1 MNLWDKKAKN
11 YARFSPTLNT
21 IQRQSFEEF
30 QKLGLDFKDKSVI
43 DIGCGTGVWTL
54 HLAHEAK
61 NLLALDNSKAM
72 LTILQEDASKLGLSN
87 IKSVNLSFED
97 FMRENANS
105 HFDIAFLSMS
115 PALQN
120 ENDYKHFLNLAQK
133 KIYLAWADLR
143 KSDFLDP
150 IFKHFNTEFKGFYKQ
165 DFESFLKKEG
175 LAFKKVVFK
184 EERLVERTRK
194 EAIENALWHLHMN
207 GINAKK
213 CELESLILGD
223 VREKIVAKIKLIIL
237 G

>member
-1 MNLWDKKAKN
+1 MNLWDKKAKT
-11 YARFSPTLNT
+11 YARFSPTLNE
-21 IQRQSFEEF
+21 IQKQSFEEF

-54 HLAHEAK
+54 HLAFLAK
-61 NLLALDNSKAM
+61 EILALDNSKAM

-97 FMRENANS
+97 FMRENANLR
-105 HFDIAFLSMS
+105 FDIAFLSMS
-115 PALQN
+115 PALQ
-120 ENDYKHFLNLAQK
+120 NDYKHFLNLAQK

-165 DFESFLKKEG
+165 DFESFLLENDID
-175 LAFKKVVFK
+175 FHKVIF
-184 EERLVERTRK
+184 EERRVVKRTRE

-213 CELESLILGD
+213 NELESLILGD
-223 VREKIVAKIKLIIL
+223 VREKIVAKIKLIIV

>member
-1 MNLWDKKAKN
+1 MNLWDKKAKT
-11 YARFSPTLNT
+11 YARFSPTLNE
-21 IQRQSFEEF
+21 IQKQSFEEF

-54 HLAHEAK
+54 HLAFLAK
-61 NLLALDNSKAM
+61 EILALDNSKVM
-72 LTILQEDASKLGLSN
+72 LEILQEDASKLGLSN

-97 FMRENANS
+97 FMRENANLR
-105 HFDIAFLSMS
+105 FDIAFLSMS
-115 PALQN
+115 PALQ
-120 ENDYKHFLNLAQK
+120 NDYKHFLNLAQK

-150 IFKHFNTEFKGFYKQ
+150 IFKHFKTEFKGFYKQ
-165 DFESFLKKEG
+165 DFESFLLENDID
-175 LAFKKVVFK
+175 FHKVIF
-184 EERLVERTRK
+184 EERRVVKRTRE

-213 CELESLILGD
+213 NELESLILGD
-223 VREKIVAKIKLIIL
+223 VREKIVAKIKLIIV

>member
-1 MNLWDKKAKN
+1 MNLWDKKAKT
-11 YARFSPTLNT
+11 YARFSPTLNE
-21 IQRQSFEEF
+21 IQKQSFEEF

-54 HLAHEAK
+54 HLAFLAK
-61 NLLALDNSKAM
+61 EILALDNSKAM
-72 LTILQEDASKLGLSN
+72 LEILQEDASKLGLSN

-97 FMRENANS
+97 FMRENANLR
-105 HFDIAFLSMS
+105 FDIAFLSMS
-115 PALQN
+115 PALQ
-120 ENDYKHFLNLAQK
+120 NDYKHFLNLAQK

-150 IFKHFNTEFKGFYKQ
+150 IFKHFKTEFKGFYKE
-165 DFESFLKKEG
+165 DFESFLLENDID
-175 LAFKKVVFK
+175 FHKVIF
-184 EERLVERTRK
+184 EERRVVKRTRE

-213 CELESLILGD
+213 NELESLILGD
-223 VREKIVAKIKLIIL
+223 VREKIVAKIKLIIV

>member
-1 MNLWDKKAKN
+1 MNLWDKKAKT
-11 YARFSPTLNT
+11 YARFSPTLNE
-21 IQRQSFEEF
+21 IQKQSFEEF

-54 HLAHEAK
+54 HLSFLAK
-61 NLLALDNSKAM
+61 EILALDNSKAM
-72 LTILQEDASKLGLSN
+72 LEILQEDASKLGLSN

-97 FMRENANS
+97 FMRENANLR
-105 HFDIAFLSMS
+105 FDIAFLSMS
-115 PALQN
+115 PALQ
-120 ENDYKHFLNLAQK
+120 NDYKHFLNLAQK

-150 IFKHFNTEFKGFYKQ
+150 IFKHFKTEFKGFYKQ
-165 DFESFLKKEG
+165 DFESFLLENDID
-175 LAFKKVVFK
+175 FHKVIF
-184 EERLVERTRK
+184 EERRVVKRTRE

-213 CELESLILGD
+213 NELESLILGD
-223 VREKIVAKIKLIIL
+223 VREKIVAKIKLIIV

>member
-1 MNLWDKKAKN
+1 MNLWDKKAKT
-11 YARFSPTLNT
+11 YARFSPTLNE
-21 IQRQSFEEF
+21 IQKQSFEEF

-54 HLAHEAK
+54 HLAFLAK
-61 NLLALDNSKAM
+61 EILALDNSKAM
-72 LTILQEDASKLGLSN
+72 LEILQEDASKLGLSN

-97 FMRENANS
+97 FMRENANLR
-105 HFDIAFLSMS
+105 FDIAFLSMS
-115 PALQN
+115 PALQ
-120 ENDYKHFLNLAQK
+120 NDYKHFLNLAQK

-150 IFKHFNTEFKGFYKQ
+150 IFKHFNTEFKGFYKE
-165 DFESFLKKEG
+165 DFESFLLENDID
-175 LAFKKVVFK
+175 FHKVIF
-184 EERLVERTRK
+184 EERRVVKRTRE

-213 CELESLILGD
+213 NELESLILGD
-223 VREKIVAKIKLIIL
+223 VREKIVAKIKLIIV